1 MNQDFQDVLSAL
13 LRAGARFLVVGAHAM
28 AVHGA
33 PGSDLKQIGGV
44 IWEIRPTV
52 LRGDDEGE
60 VRYDS
65 SSFGEL
71 FP

>member
-1 MNQDFQDVLSAL
+1 MNQDFQGVLSAL

-44 IWEIRPTV
+44 IWEIRLKGKSGIDRAPYVTV
-52 LRGDDEGE
+52 KPQR
-60 VRYDS
+60 V
-65 SSFGEL
+65 
-71 FP
+71 